1 MNRER
6 IEEQVTTMCQ
16 VVARNKKKNIPIK
29 GLQIEKYA
37 KLENHAHN
45 IKFSDFIGD
54 RGVNEPNKQLL

>member
-1 MNRER
+1 
-6 IEEQVTTMCQ
+6 MCQ